1 MRIIL
6 TGGAGFIGSWVA
18 DHYLKNSHEVLII
31 DNLSSGKREN
41 VPSGAELVE
50 ADIRDTDAMERIFKE
65 FKPEAVNHHAA
76 QTNVR
81 VSVDDPQFDAAVNII
96 GTLNVLENSRKA
108 GVKKFIFASTGGAIY
123 GEPEILPA
131 DESVKEEPL
140 SPYGVSK
147 LCTESYLDYYKKVH
161 GLSYVALRYAN
172 VYGQRQNPHGGAG
185 IVAIFCT
192 NMLNG
197 TTCKIFGNGEQTRDY
212 IHCEDVAMANNLCL
226 TAPDGVYNIGTS
238 VETSINSVFNGLKEI
253 SGSDCDVQYLPGKL
267 GDVKRISLSSSLA
280 NREFQWVPRV
290 TFHEGLKKTWEWF
303 SKNSHSE

>member
-1 MRIIL
+1 MKIIL

-18 DHYLKNSHEVLII
+18 DYYLKNNHEVLII

-41 VPSGAELVE
+41 VPSSAELVE
-50 ADIRDTDAMERIFKE
+50 ADIRDADAMEKIFKE
-65 FKPEAVNHHAA
+65 FKPEIVNHHAA

-81 VSVDDPQFDAAVNII
+81 VSVEDPQFDASINIV

-131 DESVKEEPL
+131 DESMKEEPL

-147 LCTESYLDYYKKVH
+147 LCTEFHLAYYKQVH
-161 GLSYVALRYAN
+161 GLSYTALRYAN

-185 IVAIFCT
+185 IVSIFCT

-197 TTCKIFGNGEQTRDY
+197 TVCNIFGNGEQTRDY
-212 IHCEDVAMANNLCL
+212 IHCEDVAMANTLCL

-238 VETSINSVFNGLKEI
+238 VETSINSVFKSLKEI
-253 SGSDCDVQYLPGKL
+253 SGSDCDIQYLPEKL
-267 GDVKRISLSSSLA
+267 GDVKRISLSNSLA
-280 NREFQWVPRV
+280 NQKFQWMPRV
-290 TFHEGLKKTWEWF
+290 TFYEGLKKTWEWF
-303 SKNSHSE
+303 SKNNH